1 MSRGPGTVERAIT
14 AAFHGS
20 PDTIFTAGD
29 LVALAYPCVSPQPS
43 QRGATLRAAAKVADR
58 LGWRSQRMTS
68 SGRGGKP
75 LVYFNPASRR
85 SVVLADLTCAT
96 SLAQQLE
103 LHAELESL
111 SGSQPD

>member
-1 MSRGPGTVERAIT
+1 MSRGPGTVERAIA
-14 AAFHGS
+14 AAFQGS
-20 PDTIFTAGD
+20 PDTIFTADD

-58 LGWRSQRMTS
+58 LGWRSQRVTS
-68 SGRGGKP
+68 SGRGGKS

-85 SVVLADLTCAT
+85 SVVLADLTRGH
-96 SLAQQLE
+96 AQQLE

-111 SGSQPD
+111 SGSRSD